1 MGRALWDSGIA
12 QWVEHYGI
20 AGQLGG
26 RALWDSGI
34 AQWAEHYGKAGE
46 LSGQSTMG

>member
-12 QWVEHYGI
+12 QCVELYEIVGW
-20 AGQLGG
+20 LSG

-34 AQWAEHYGKAGE
+34 AQW
-46 LSGQSTMG
+46 